1 MPIEDRLTSDI
12 GWPIYSHYTR
22 PYTPHDDNGFEDTDA
37 IGFNSKSGG
46 NSSSSAK
53 GGAMQA
59 HGNMPLPQPIDPETP
74 DAAKTKK
81 SFRDGQEWELGMH
94 GRLLKRDIGVD

>member
-1 MPIEDRLTSDI
+1 
-12 GWPIYSHYTR
+12 
-22 PYTPHDDNGFEDTDA
+22 
-37 IGFNSKSGG
+37 
-46 NSSSSAK
+46 
-53 GGAMQA
+53 MQA

-94 GRLLKRDIGVD
+94 SRLLKRDIGVD